1 MGRLP
6 NFALNVWKSLILIHT
21 KNGIMKHAIQ
31 HLIDGNHLAEAEAS
45 EVMRQIMEGQ
55 ATDAQIAALAVA
67 LRMKGETVEE
77 ITGFARVMREYAVHV
92 PVHTDKVIVDTCG
105 TGGDSLKTFN
115 VSTAAALVVAA
126 DGRLAVAKHG
136 NRAATSKCGS
146 ADVLEAL
153 GVKLDLPPEQLGK
166 CIEEVGIGFLFA
178 PSMHPSFRYAAGPRK
193 EIGIR
198 TIFNLLGPLTNP
210 AGAPVQLIGVYD
222 AAVCETLALVLRNL
236 GSQRALLV
244 HGVDGLDELSTL
256 GATAVSELRNGQVT
270 SYTLDP
276 EWDLGIARATIEHIA
291 GCESPTENAD
301 ILLHILKGKDRG
313 PRRDIVLLNAA
324 GVLLVAGVEEDLEAG
339 MERAAAL
346 IDSGASLA
354 ALERLKEFTNA

>member
-1 MGRLP
+1 M
-6 NFALNVWKSLILIHT
+6 T
-21 KNGIMKHAIQ
+21 
-31 HLIDGNHLAEAEAS
+31 EAEAS
-45 EVMRQIMEGQ
+45 AVMRQIMEGQ

-77 ITGFARVMREYAVHV
+77 ITGFARVMREFAV
-92 PVHTDKVIVDTCG
+92 PITVHTDKIVVDTCG

-153 GVKLDLPPEQLGK
+153 GVTLDLPPERLGQ

-178 PSMHPSFRYAAGPRK
+178 PSMHPSFKYAAGPRK

-210 AGAPVQLIGVYD
+210 AHAPVQLIGVYD
-222 AAVCETLALVLRNL
+222 GQICETLAHVLKNL
-236 GSQRALLV
+236 GSERALLV

-256 GATAVSELRNGQVT
+256 GETMVSELKDGEVK

-276 EWDLGIARATIEHIA
+276 EWDLGIARATIEHLA
-291 GCESPTENAD
+291 GGESAAENAD
-301 ILLHILKGKDRG
+301 ILLHILKGRDRG
-313 PRRDIVLLNAA
+313 PHRDIVMLNAA
-324 GVLLVAGVEEDLEAG
+324 GVLYVSGVEDSIEDG

-346 IDSGASLA
+346 IDSGAALA
-354 ALERLKEFTNA
+354 TLETLKEFTNA

>member
-1 MGRLP
+1 
-6 NFALNVWKSLILIHT
+6 
-21 KNGIMKHAIQ
+21 MKRAIQ
-31 HLIDGNHLAEAEAS
+31 HLIDGNHLTEAEAS
-45 EVMRQIMEGQ
+45 DVMRQIMEGQ

>member
-1 MGRLP
+1 
-6 NFALNVWKSLILIHT
+6 
-21 KNGIMKHAIQ
+21 MKKAIQ
-31 HLIDGNHLAEAEAS
+31 QLIEGNHLTEAEAS
-45 EVMRQIMEGQ
+45 AVMRQIMEGQ

-77 ITGFARVMREYAVHV
+77 ITGFARVMREFAVPIAV
-92 PVHTDKVIVDTCG
+92 KTDKIVVDTCG

-153 GVKLDLPPEQLGK
+153 GVTLDLPPERLGQ
-166 CIEEVGIGFLFA
+166 CIDEVGIGFLFA
-178 PSMHPSFRYAAGPRK
+178 PSMHPSFKYAAGPRK

-210 AGAPVQLIGVYD
+210 AHAPVQLIGVYD
-222 AAVCETLALVLRNL
+222 GKICETLAHVLKNL

-256 GATAVSELRNGQVT
+256 GETMVSELKYGEVK

-276 EWDLGIARATIEHIA
+276 EWDLGIARATIEHLA
-291 GCESPTENAD
+291 GGDSPAENAD
-301 ILLHILKGKDRG
+301 ILLHILKGRDRG
-313 PRRDIVLLNAA
+313 PHRDIVMLNVA
-324 GVLLVAGVEEDLEAG
+324 GVLYVAGVEESMEDG
-339 MERAAAL
+339 MERAAAI
-346 IDSGASLA
+346 IDSGA
-354 ALERLKEFTNA
+354 ALTTLETLREFTNA

>member
-1 MGRLP
+1 
-6 NFALNVWKSLILIHT
+6 
-21 KNGIMKHAIQ
+21 MKRAIQ
-31 HLIDGNHLAEAEAS
+31 HLIDGNHLSEAEAS
-45 EVMRQIMEGQ
+45 DVMRQIMEGQ

-276 EWDLGIARATIEHIA
+276 EWDLGIARATIEHVA

>member
-1 MGRLP
+1 
-6 NFALNVWKSLILIHT
+6 
-21 KNGIMKHAIQ
+21 MKKAIQ
-31 HLIDGNHLAEAEAS
+31 HLIDGNHLTEAEAS
-45 EVMRQIMEGQ
+45 DVMRQIMEGQ

>member
-1 MGRLP
+1 
-6 NFALNVWKSLILIHT
+6 
-21 KNGIMKHAIQ
+21 MKKAIQ
-31 HLIDGNHLAEAEAS
+31 HLIEGNHLTEAEAS
-45 EVMRQIMEGQ
+45 AVMRQIMEGQ

-77 ITGFARVMREYAVHV
+77 ITGFARVMRQFAV
-92 PVHTDKVIVDTCG
+92 PITLKTDKIVVDTCG

-153 GVKLDLPPEQLGK
+153 GVTLDLPPERLGQ
-166 CIEEVGIGFLFA
+166 CIDEVGIGFLFA
-178 PSMHPSFRYAAGPRK
+178 PSMHPSFKYAAGPRK

-210 AGAPVQLIGVYD
+210 AHAPVQLIGVYD
-222 AAVCETLALVLRNL
+222 GKICETLAQVLKNL
-236 GSQRALLV
+236 GSERALLV

-256 GATAVSELRNGQVT
+256 GETMVSELKDGEVK
-270 SYTLDP
+270 SYTLNP
-276 EWDLGIARATIEHIA
+276 EWDLGIARATIEHLA
-291 GCESPTENAD
+291 GGEGAAENAD
-301 ILLHILKGKDRG
+301 ILLHILKGRDRG
-313 PRRDIVLLNAA
+313 PHRDIVMLNAA
-324 GVLLVAGVEEDLEAG
+324 GVLYVAGVEDSMEDG
-339 MERAAAL
+339 MERAAAI
-346 IDSGASLA
+346 IDSGAA
-354 ALERLKEFTNA
+354 MATLEKLREFTNA

>member
-1 MGRLP
+1 
-6 NFALNVWKSLILIHT
+6 
-21 KNGIMKHAIQ
+21 MKRAIQ
-31 HLIDGNHLAEAEAS
+31 HLIDGNHLTEAEAS
-45 EVMRQIMEGQ
+45 DVMRQIMEGQ

-153 GVKLDLPPEQLGK
+153 GVKLDLPPEHLGK

>member
-1 MGRLP
+1 
-6 NFALNVWKSLILIHT
+6 
-21 KNGIMKHAIQ
+21 MKHAIQ
-31 HLIDGNHLAEAEAS
+31 HLIEGQHLNEAEAS
-45 EVMRQIMEGQ
+45 DVMRQIMEGQ

-77 ITGFARVMREYAVHV
+77 ITGFARVMREYAVRV
-92 PVHTDKVIVDTCG
+92 PVTTDKVVVDTCG

-115 VSTAAALVVAA
+115 ISTAAALVVAA

-153 GVKLDLPPEQLGK
+153 GVKLDLPPERLGR

-178 PSMHPSFRYAAGPRK
+178 PAMHPSFKYAAGPRK

-198 TIFNLLGPLTNP
+198 TIFNMLGPLTNP
-210 AGAPVQLIGVYD
+210 AGASVQLIGVYD
-222 AAVCETLALVLRNL
+222 GALCEPLAHVLKNL
-236 GSQRALLV
+236 GSRRALLV

-256 GATAVSELRNGQVT
+256 GETLVSELKDGQVT

-276 EWDLGIARATIEHIA
+276 EWDLGLARATIEHLA
-291 GCESPTENAD
+291 GGETPAENAD
-301 ILLHILKGKDRG
+301 ILLHILRGKDRAAH
-313 PRRDIVLLNAA
+313 RDIVCLNAA
-324 GVLLVAGVEEDLEAG
+324 GVLLAAGVEETLEAG
-339 MERAAAL
+339 MERASTL
-346 IDSGASLA
+346 IDSGAALA